1 MGIQHRISRWCIDV
15 ELTKHEQ
22 EMMDGKEGFAVRK
35 SMEILVALGEIFG
48 AKSLI
53 RVGSVQVAGV
63 SYHNLGDAGLEFLN
77 ELAVDGRV
85 KVLTTLNPA
94 GMDLENWQ
102 QLGISP
108 EFAEKQNLVIDAFKR
123 MGVLVSCT
131 CTPYL
136 IGNLPLY
143 GEHLA
148 WSESS
153 AVTFANS
160 VLGART
166 NREGGP
172 SALATAFVGKTPN
185 YGLHLDGNRVPD
197 VHIKVNAELGKLSD
211 WGALGYA
218 IGKKAENKIPYI
230 TGIENAELDELK
242 SFCAS
247 VVTYGAKPLFY
258 MKGITPGAENQKE
271 PNQTITIESCDLKIA
286 YDNINDDVIDI
297 ELVCVGC
304 PHCSIKEIS
313 EIAGLLSGRKVAVGT
328 EFWVATSRTAKQ
340 LSDIRGYTATIEAAG
355 GKFACDTCMAVAPLK
370 GRFKSLAT
378 TSAKGC
384 FYSRQNLMK
393 TRMGSIEECVN
404 AAVTGRWNN

>member
-1 MGIQHRISRWCIDV
+1 MQ
-15 ELTKHEQ
+15 LTKQEQ
-22 EMMDGKEGFAVRK
+22 KMLDGAEGHAVQK
-35 SMEILVALGEIFG
+35 SMEILVALGDIYG

-53 RVGSVQVAGV
+53 KVGSVQVSGV

-77 ELAVDGRV
+77 ELAKDGKV
-85 KVLTTLNPA
+85 KVLTTLNPS

-102 QLGISP
+102 QLGISS
-108 EFAEKQNLVIDAFKR
+108 EFAEKQNLVIDAFQR
-123 MGVLVSCT
+123 MGILVTCT

-143 GEHLA
+143 GEHVA

-160 VLGART
+160 VIGAKT

-172 SALATAFVGKTPN
+172 SALAAAFVGKTPC
-185 YGLHLDGNRVPD
+185 YGLHLDENRLPD
-197 VHIKVNAELGKLSD
+197 VHVEVKAELTKLSD

-218 IGKKAENKIPYI
+218 IGKKAENKISYI
-230 TGIENAELDELK
+230 TGIQSVDLDELK

-258 MKGITPGAENQKE
+258 MKGVTPGAELQAQPKE
-271 PNQTITIESCDLKIA
+271 TVSIEQADIKDA
-286 YDNINDDVIDI
+286 YDNINDQVSDI

-304 PHCSIKEIS
+304 PHCSIN
-313 EIAGLLSGRKVAVGT
+313 EIAKVAELIRGKKVAEGT
-328 EFWVATSRTAKQ
+328 EFWVATSRTVKQ
-340 LSDIRGYTATIEAAG
+340 LADKRGYTQTIEDAG
-355 GKFACDTCMAVAPLK
+355 AKFACDTCMAVAPLK

-393 TRMGSIEECVN
+393 TKMGSIEECVE
-404 AAVTGRWNN
+404 AAVTGKWNS

>member
-1 MGIQHRISRWCIDV
+1 MQ
-15 ELTKHEQ
+15 LTQEEQ
-22 EMMDGKEGFAVRK
+22 AMLNGTEGYAACK

-48 AKSLI
+48 AKNLI
-53 RVGSVQVAGV
+53 KVGSVQVAGV

-85 KVLTTLNPA
+85 RVLTTLNPA

-108 EFAEKQNLVIDAFKR
+108 EFAEKQNLVINAFKR
-123 MGVLVSCT
+123 MGILISCT

-143 GEHLA
+143 GEHIA

-172 SALATAFVGKTPN
+172 SALAAAFVGKTPC
-185 YGLHLDGNRVPD
+185 YGLHLDENRTSDIHVQ
-197 VHIKVNAELGKLSD
+197 VSAELTTLSD

-230 TGIENAELDELK
+230 TGVKAAELDELK

-247 VVTYGAKPLFY
+247 IVTYGAKPLFY
-258 MKGITPGAENQKE
+258 VKGITPGAELQAQPKE
-271 PNQTITIESCDLKIA
+271 TVEIEKSDIKNA
-286 YDNINDDVIDI
+286 YDNINDDVSDI

-313 EIAGLLSGRKVAVGT
+313 EIAELLKGKKVADST

-340 LSDIRGYTATIEAAG
+340 LADKRGYTQTIETSG

-384 FYSRQNLMK
+384 FYSRQNNMK
-393 TRMGSIEECVN
+393 TKMGSVQECVQ
-404 AAVTGRWNN
+404 AAVTGKWNS

>member
-1 MGIQHRISRWCIDV
+1 MF
-15 ELTKHEQ
+15 LTEKEQ
-22 EMMDGKEGFAVRK
+22 RMLEGAEGYAVRK
-35 SMEILVALGEIFG
+35 SMEILVALGDIYD

-53 RVGSVQVAGV
+53 KVGSVQVAGV

-77 ELAVDGRV
+77 ELAKDGKVR
-85 KVLTTLNPA
+85 VLTTLNPA

-108 EFAEKQNLVIDAFKR
+108 EFAEKQNLVIDAFKK
-123 MGVLVSCT
+123 MGILISCT

-143 GEHLA
+143 GEHIA

-160 VLGART
+160 VLGAKT

-172 SALATAFVGKTPN
+172 SALAAAFVGKTPC
-185 YGLHLDGNRVPD
+185 YGLHLDENRVPE
-197 VHIKVNAELGKLSD
+197 VHVQVNAELTKLSD

-230 TGIENAELDELK
+230 TGVKAADLDELK

-258 MKGITPGAENQKE
+258 IKGITPGAEQQPQPKE
-271 PNQTITIESCDLKIA
+271 TVTIEQGDIKNA
-286 YDNINDDVIDI
+286 YDNINDEVSDI

-304 PHCSIKEIS
+304 PHCSIKEI
-313 EIAGLLSGRKVAVGT
+313 AKVAELLEGKKVAEGT

-340 LSDIRGYTATIEAAG
+340 LADKRGYTQVIETAG
-355 GKFACDTCMAVAPLK
+355 AKFACDTCMAVAPLK

-384 FYSRQNLMK
+384 FYSRQNNMK
-393 TRMGSIEECVN
+393 TKMGSMEECVE
-404 AAVTGRWNN
+404 AAVTGKWSS

>member
-1 MGIQHRISRWCIDV
+1 MIIM
-15 ELTKHEQ
+15 ELTPQEQ
-22 EMMDGKEGFAVRK
+22 AMLDGKEGYAVRK

-48 AKSLI
+48 AKRLI
-53 RVGSVQVAGV
+53 DVSSVQVAGV

-77 ELAVDGRV
+77 SLAADGKV

-102 QLGISP
+102 QLGITP
-108 EFAEKQNLVIDAFKR
+108 EFAEKQNQVIDAFER
-123 MGVLVSCT
+123 MGILVSCT

-143 GEHLA
+143 GEHVA

-172 SALATAFVGKTPN
+172 SALAAAFVGKTPC
-185 YGLHLDGNRVPD
+185 YGLHLDENRIPD
-197 VHIKVNAELGKLSD
+197 IHIQVNAQLSKLSD

-230 TGIENAELDELK
+230 TGIKKAELDELK

-258 MKGITPGAENQKE
+258 IKGITPGAEL
-271 PNQTITIESCDLKIA
+271 QTQPTNTVTIEDADLKNA
-286 YDNINDDVIDI
+286 YDNINDDVSDIDF
-297 ELVCVGC
+297 VCVGC
-304 PHCSIKEIS
+304 PHCSIKEIQ
-313 EIAGLLSGRKVAVGT
+313 EIAELIRGKKVKDGV
-328 EFWVATSRTAKQ
+328 ELWVATSRTAKQ
-340 LSDIRGYTATIEAAG
+340 LSDKRGYTAIIEAAG

-370 GRFKSLAT
+370 GRFKALAT

-393 TRMGSIEECVN
+393 TKMGSMKECVE
-404 AAVTGRWNN
+404 AAVSGKWNS

>member
-1 MGIQHRISRWCIDV
+1 MQ
-15 ELTKHEQ
+15 LTKQEQ
-22 EMMDGKEGFAVRK
+22 KMLDGEEGYAVQK
-35 SMEILVALGEIFG
+35 SMEILTALGEIYG

-53 RVGSVQVAGV
+53 KVSSVQVAGV

-77 ELAVDGRV
+77 ELAKDGRV

-108 EFAEKQNLVIDAFKR
+108 EFAEKQNLVIDAFER
-123 MGVLVSCT
+123 MGILVSCT

-160 VLGART
+160 VIGAKT

-172 SALATAFVGKTPN
+172 SALAAAFVGKTPC
-185 YGLHLDGNRVPD
+185 YGLHLDENRAPD
-197 VHIKVNAELGKLSD
+197 IHVEVNAEITKLSD

-218 IGKKAENKIPYI
+218 IGKKAENKISYV
-230 TGIENAELDELK
+230 TGIKSIDLDEIK

-258 MKGITPGAENQKE
+258 MKGVTPGAEL
-271 PNQTITIESCDLKIA
+271 QTQPKDTVTIEEADIKNA
-286 YDNINDDVIDI
+286 YDSINDFVTDI

-304 PHCSIKEIS
+304 PHCSINEIS
-313 EIAGLLSGRKVAVGT
+313 KVAELLKGKKVAEGT
-328 EFWVATSRTAKQ
+328 EFWVATSRTVKQ
-340 LSDIRGYTATIEAAG
+340 LADKRGYTQTIETSGA
-355 GKFACDTCMAVAPLK
+355 KFACDTCMAVAPLK

-384 FYSRQNLMK
+384 FYSRQNNMK
-393 TRMGSIEECVN
+393 TKMGSIEECVQ
-404 AAVTGRWNN
+404 AAVTGKWNS

>member
-1 MGIQHRISRWCIDV
+1 M
-15 ELTKHEQ
+15 L
-22 EMMDGKEGFAVRK
+22 DGKEGYAVRK

-53 RVGSVQVAGV
+53 DVGSVQVAGV
-63 SYHNLGDAGLEFLN
+63 SYHNLGDAGLEFLDS
-77 ELAVDGRV
+77 LAKDGRV

-94 GMDLENWQ
+94 GMDLENWK
-102 QLGISP
+102 QLGIAP
-108 EFAEKQNLVIDAFKR
+108 DFAEKQNLVIDAFQR
-123 MGVLVSCT
+123 MGILVSCT

-136 IGNLPLY
+136 IGNLPIY

-172 SALATAFVGKTPN
+172 SALAAAFVGKTPC
-185 YGLHLDGNRVPD
+185 YGLHLDENRVPD
-197 VHIKVNAELGKLSD
+197 VHVQVKAELKKLSD

-230 TGIENAELDELK
+230 TGINSAELDELK

-247 VVTYGAKPLFY
+247 TVTYGTKPLFY
-258 MKGITPGAENQKE
+258 IKGITPGNEA
-271 PNQTITIESCDLKIA
+271 QTQPTNTVTIEEADLKNA
-286 YDNINDDVIDI
+286 YDNINDDVSKIDF
-297 ELVCVGC
+297 VCVGC
-304 PHCSIKEIS
+304 PHCSIKEIQ
-313 EIAGLLSGRKVAVGT
+313 EIADLIKGKKVKDGV
-328 EFWVATSRTAKQ
+328 ELWVATSRTAKQ
-340 LSDIRGYTATIEAAG
+340 LADKRGYTATIEAAG

-370 GRFKSLAT
+370 GRFKALAT

-393 TRMGSIEECVN
+393 TKMGSMKECVES
-404 AAVTGRWNN
+404 AVSGKWNN

>member
-1 MGIQHRISRWCIDV
+1 MK
-15 ELTKHEQ
+15 LTKEEQ
-22 EMMDGKEGFAVRK
+22 AMLDGNEGYAVRK
-35 SMEILVALGEIFG
+35 SMEILAALGDIFG
-48 AKSLI
+48 AKNLI
-53 RVGSVQVAGV
+53 DVGSVQVAGV
-63 SYHNLGDAGLEFLN
+63 SYHNLGDAGLEFLDT
-77 ELAVDGRV
+77 LAVDGKV

-108 EFAEKQNLVIDAFKR
+108 DFAQKQNLVIDAFKR
-123 MGVLVSCT
+123 MGILISCT

-143 GEHLA
+143 GEHVA

-160 VLGART
+160 VLGAKT

-172 SALATAFVGKTPN
+172 SALAAAFVGKTPC
-185 YGLHLDGNRVPD
+185 YGLHLDENRVPD
-197 VHIKVNAELGKLSD
+197 VHVKVNAELTKLSD
-211 WGALGYA
+211 WGALGYE
-218 IGKKAENKIPYI
+218 IGRKAENKIPYI
-230 TGIENAELDELK
+230 TGVKKADLDELK

-247 VVTYGAKPLFY
+247 VVTYGSKPLFY
-258 MKGITPGAENQKE
+258 MKGVTPGAELQKQ
-271 PNQTITIESCDLKIA
+271 PSQMVVIEQSDLKNA
-286 YDNINDDVIDI
+286 YDNINDDVTDI

-313 EIAGLLSGRKVAVGT
+313 EIAQLLKGKKVAEGT

-340 LSDIRGYTATIEAAG
+340 LADKRGYAATIEDAG
-355 GKFACDTCMAVAPLK
+355 AKFACDTCMAVAPLK
-370 GRFKSLAT
+370 DRFKSLAT

-384 FYSRQNLMK
+384 FYSRQNNMK
-393 TRMGSIEECVN
+393 TKMGSVEECVN
-404 AAVTGRWNN
+404 AAVTGKWNS

>member
-1 MGIQHRISRWCIDV
+1 MTNMH
-15 ELTKHEQ
+15 LTKQEQ
-22 EMMDGKEGFAVRK
+22 KMLDGVEGYAVRK
-35 SMEILVALGEIFG
+35 SMEILVALGDIYG

-53 RVGSVQVAGV
+53 KVGSVQVSGV

-77 ELAVDGRV
+77 DLAKDGKV

-108 EFAEKQNLVIDAFKR
+108 EFAEKQNLVIDAFRK
-123 MGVLVSCT
+123 MGILISCT

-143 GEHLA
+143 GEHIA

-160 VLGART
+160 VIGAKT

-172 SALATAFVGKTPN
+172 SALAAAFVGKTPC
-185 YGLHLDGNRVPD
+185 YGLHLDENRVPD
-197 VHIKVNAELGKLSD
+197 VHVQVNAELTKLSD

-218 IGKKAENKIPYI
+218 IGKKAENKIAYI
-230 TGIENAELDELK
+230 TGIKAVELDELK

-258 MKGITPGAENQKE
+258 MKGVTPGAELQAQPKE
-271 PNQTITIESCDLKIA
+271 TVTIERADIKNA
-286 YDNINDDVIDI
+286 YDNINDEVSDI

-304 PHCSIKEIS
+304 PHCSIN
-313 EIAGLLSGRKVAVGT
+313 EIAKVSELIKDKKVAEGT
-328 EFWVATSRTAKQ
+328 EFWVATSRTTKQ
-340 LSDIRGYTATIEAAG
+340 LADKRGYTGIIEAAG
-355 GKFACDTCMAVAPLK
+355 AKFACDTCMAVAPLK

-393 TRMGSIEECVN
+393 TKMGSIEECVE
-404 AAVTGRWNN
+404 AAVTGKWNS

>member
-1 MGIQHRISRWCIDV
+1 MAM
-15 ELTKHEQ
+15 ELTPQEQ
-22 EMMDGKEGFAVRK
+22 SMLDGKEGYAVRK

-53 RVGSVQVAGV
+53 DVGSVQVAGV
-63 SYHNLGDAGLEFLN
+63 SYHNLGDAGLEFLDS
-77 ELAVDGRV
+77 LAKDGRV

-94 GMDLENWQ
+94 GMDLENWK
-102 QLGISP
+102 QLGIAP
-108 EFAEKQNLVIDAFKR
+108 DFAEKQNLVIEAFQR
-123 MGVLVSCT
+123 MGILVSCT

-136 IGNLPLY
+136 IGNLPIY

-172 SALATAFVGKTPN
+172 SALAAAFVGKTPC
-185 YGLHLDGNRVPD
+185 YGLHLDENRIPD
-197 VHIKVNAELGKLSD
+197 VHVQVNAELKKLSD

-230 TGIENAELDELK
+230 TGIKSAELDELK

-258 MKGITPGAENQKE
+258 IKGITPGNEAQTQP
-271 PNQTITIESCDLKIA
+271 PNAITIEEADLKNA
-286 YDNINDDVIDI
+286 YDNINDQVSEIDF
-297 ELVCVGC
+297 VCVGC
-304 PHCSIKEIS
+304 PHCSIKEIQ
-313 EIAGLLSGRKVAVGT
+313 EIADLIKGKKVKDGV
-328 EFWVATSRTAKQ
+328 ELWVATSRTAKQ
-340 LSDIRGYTATIEAAG
+340 LADKRGYTATIEAAG

-370 GRFKSLAT
+370 GRFKALAT

-393 TRMGSIEECVN
+393 TKMGSMKECVES
-404 AAVTGRWNN
+404 AVNGKWNN

>member
-1 MGIQHRISRWCIDV
+1 MQ
-15 ELTKHEQ
+15 LTKQEQ
-22 EMMDGKEGFAVRK
+22 RMLDGEEGYAIRK
-35 SMEILVALGEIFG
+35 SMEILVALGDIYG
-48 AKSLI
+48 AESLI
-53 RVGSVQVAGV
+53 KVGSVQVAGV

-77 ELAVDGRV
+77 ELAKDGRV

-94 GMDLENWQ
+94 GMDLENWKN
-102 QLGISP
+102 LGISE
-108 EFAEKQNLVIDAFKR
+108 EFAAKQNLVIDAFTR
-123 MGVLVSCT
+123 MGILISCT

-136 IGNLPLY
+136 IGNLPRY
-143 GEHLA
+143 GEHVA

-160 VLGART
+160 VLGAKT

-172 SALATAFVGKTPN
+172 SALAAAFVGKTPC
-185 YGLHLDGNRVPD
+185 YGLHLDENRTPD
-197 VHIKVNAELGKLSD
+197 VHVQVNSQLVKLSD

-230 TGIENAELDELK
+230 TGIQDAELDELK

-258 MKGITPGAENQKE
+258 MKGITPASENLQPPKDKL
-271 PNQTITIESCDLKIA
+271 TIEPCDIKNA
-286 YDNINDDVIDI
+286 YDNINDQVSDIDF
-297 ELVCVGC
+297 VCVGC
-304 PHCSIKEIS
+304 PHCSIKEIA
-313 EIAGLLSGRKVAVGT
+313 EIAGLIQGKKVSENT
-328 EFWVATSRTAKQ
+328 ELWVATSRTAKQ
-340 LSDIRGYTATIEAAG
+340 LADKHGYTQIIEAAG

-370 GRFKSLAT
+370 GRFKALAT

-393 TRMGSIEECVN
+393 TKMGSMEECVN
-404 AAVTGRWNN
+404 AAVTGRWNS

>member
-1 MGIQHRISRWCIDV
+1 M
-15 ELTKHEQ
+15 L
-22 EMMDGKEGFAVRK
+22 DGKEGYAVRK

-53 RVGSVQVAGV
+53 DVGSVQVAGV
-63 SYHNLGDAGLEFLN
+63 SYHNLGDAGLEFLDS
-77 ELAVDGRV
+77 LAKDGRV

-94 GMDLENWQ
+94 GMDLENWR
-102 QLGISP
+102 QLGITP
-108 EFAEKQNLVIDAFKR
+108 EFAEKQNLVIDAFQR
-123 MGVLVSCT
+123 MGILVSCT

-143 GEHLA
+143 GEHVA

-172 SALATAFVGKTPN
+172 SALAAAFVGKTPN
-185 YGLHLDGNRVPD
+185 YGLHLDENRVPD
-197 VHIKVNAELGKLSD
+197 IHVQVNAELVKLSD

-218 IGKKAENKIPYI
+218 VGKKAENKIPYI
-230 TGIENAELDELK
+230 TGIKTGTLDELK

-258 MKGITPGAENQKE
+258 MKGITPGAELQTTPKE
-271 PNQTITIESCDLKIA
+271 TATIEVADLKNA
-286 YDNINDDVIDI
+286 YDNINDAVEDIDF
-297 ELVCVGC
+297 VCVGC
-304 PHCSIKEIS
+304 PHCSIKEIQ
-313 EIAGLLSGRKVAVGT
+313 EIAELIKSKKVKEGT
-328 EFWVATSRTAKQ
+328 ELWVATSRTAKQ
-340 LSDIRGYTATIEAAG
+340 LSDKRGYTETIEAAG

-370 GRFKSLAT
+370 GRFKAMAT

-393 TRMGSIEECVN
+393 TKMGSMKECVQ
-404 AAVTGRWNN
+404 AAVNGKWNN